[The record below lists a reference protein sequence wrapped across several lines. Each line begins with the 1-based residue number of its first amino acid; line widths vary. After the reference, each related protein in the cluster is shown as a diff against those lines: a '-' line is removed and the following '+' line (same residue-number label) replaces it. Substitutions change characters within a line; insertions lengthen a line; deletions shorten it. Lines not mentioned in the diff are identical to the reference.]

1 MKEQVGSVKSSYRT
15 IIYYW
20 DEKTKKL
27 YADSTSMGKYESR
40 QKALESMAMMID
52 SIVRTRRSWR

>member
-1 MKEQVGSVKSSYRT
+1 MKEQVGSVKTSYRT
-15 IIYYW
+15 MIFYW
-20 DEKTKKL
+20 DEKTHKL
-27 YADSTSMGKYESR
+27 YSGTTSMGKYESR